1 MIGIENVNKFMFEK
15 IEDLIGKGYLQ
26 ERKIILF
33 GLNASSYAAK
43 CFLEK
48 KGYSIYAYID
58 NDQKKRD
65 DLNEYL
71 DEIMPR
77 HMNSEDYAQ
86 VIRSVIRAYKPEE
99 LLSEYEE
106 QAVILIASKYYR
118 AMCEQLEKMGY
129 QENKHI
135 FQTVDFFALDR
146 ILKQDV
152 SVQGLKELE
161 HSEIQQIQIKIA
173 EYLKETCKKH
183 NLRYYMTGGTLL
195 GAVRHKG
202 YIPWDDDIDMTM
214 PMPDYLRLI
223 DILKEDEHYE
233 VLSIYNYPD
242 IYFNFFMRLIDKSTL
257 MKTWEYPFLMT
268 TGVSIDVF
276 PLIGL
281 PENKKDVQAFFNRIR
296 NLNTRYV
303 SSFISFSEED
313 EEVKQYR
320 EKLRK
325 EVIQMME
332 QYNFDQCEQAG
343 YILSRYWEK
352 DIMPRSIYDGET
364 EMKFE
369 NTAFAAPTGYRE
381 YLGRIFGDY
390 MKLPPESEQKPHHN
404 YKAYHLK

>member
-1 MIGIENVNKFMFEK
+1 MIAIENVNKFMFEK
-15 IEDLIGKGYLQ
+15 IEELEKKGYFK
-26 ERKIILF
+26 EKKIVLF
-33 GLNASSYAAK
+33 GLNTSSYAAK
-43 CFLEK
+43 RFLEE
-48 KGYSIYAYID
+48 KGYSVYAYID

-71 DEIMPR
+71 DDIMPR
-77 HMNSEDYAQ
+77 HMNLTDYAY
-86 VIRSVIRAYKPEE
+86 VIQNVIRAYKPEE
-99 LLSEYEE
+99 LCSQYDDKL
-106 QAVILIASKYYR
+106 VILIASKYYR

-135 FQTVDFFALDR
+135 FQTVDFFALDG
-146 ILKQDV
+146 ILKQDT
-152 SVQGLKELE
+152 SVQGLRELE
-161 HSEIQQIQIKIA
+161 PSEIKQIQIRIA

-214 PMPDYLRLI
+214 PMPDYLKLL
-223 DILKEDEHYE
+223 DILKDNKHYE
-233 VLSIYNYPD
+233 ILSIYNYPD
-242 IYFNFFMRLIDKSTL
+242 TYFNFFMRLIDKSTL

-281 PENKKDVQAFFNRIR
+281 PESKKDVQAFFNRIR

-303 SSFISFSEED
+303 SSFISFSEEN
-313 EEVKQYR
+313 EGVKQYR

-332 QYNFDQCEQAG
+332 QYDFDQCEQAG

-352 DIMPRSIYDGET
+352 DIMPKSIYEDEV

-369 NTAFAAPTGYRE
+369 DTTFAAPRGYKE
-381 YLGRIFGDY
+381 YLERIFGDY

-404 YKAYHLK
+404 YAAYRLK

>member
-1 MIGIENVNKFMFEK
+1 MIAIENVNKFMFEK

-26 ERKIILF
+26 GRKIILF

-86 VIRSVIRAYKPEE
+86 VICSVIRAYKPEE

-135 FQTVDFFALDR
+135 FQTVDFFALDS

-352 DIMPRSIYDGET
+352 DIMPRNIYDGET

-381 YLGRIFGDY
+381 YLDRIFGDY